1 MSITITL
8 HGHRIPSQ
16 NQTSRMH
23 WRAVRKLRKDEGWHV
38 TAAKLALPKG
48 TPLPPSG
55 QHVNVTVQS
64 YRSRLLDFGNLVGG
78 AKGLI
83 DALVAAGLATDDK
96 PSMMTATYQQITVP
110 RKDERTVI
118 TITWAD

>member
-1 MSITITL
+1 
-8 HGHRIPSQ
+8 
-16 NQTSRMH
+16 
-23 WRAVRKLRKDEGWHV
+23 
-38 TAAKLALPKG
+38 
-48 TPLPPSG
+48 G

-96 PSMMTATYQQITVP
+96 PSMMTATYQ
-110 RKDERTVI
+110 RTVI
-118 TITWAD
+118 VIAWDAP